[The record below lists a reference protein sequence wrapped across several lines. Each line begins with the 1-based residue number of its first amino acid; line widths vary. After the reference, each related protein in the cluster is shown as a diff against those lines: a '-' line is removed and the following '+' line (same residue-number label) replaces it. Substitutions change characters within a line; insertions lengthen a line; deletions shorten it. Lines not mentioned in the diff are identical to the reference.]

1 MFSNGLFDPWH
12 LLSINENNDFGVQ
25 AVTYSAGHC
34 ATMTASYPDDPQSLI
49 EARVVM
55 EKFLASNLN

>member
-1 MFSNGLFDPWH
+1 MFSVLG
-12 LLSINENNDFGVQ
+12 INENNDFGVQ

-34 ATMTASYPDDPQSLI
+34 ATMTASYPDDPRSLI
-49 EARVVM
+49 QARAVM